1 VGLAYGSIQSPR
13 NIPWLQI
20 ELYWYYII
28 WISIANFI
36 GNKVDSSSK
45 RVGNALHFFALV
57 QVSDIM
63 PDVDKLVQL
72 PSSQLC
78 QS

>member
-1 VGLAYGSIQSPR
+1 MGLAYGSIQSPR

-36 GNKVDSSSK
+36 GNKVDSSSN